1 MVVLE
6 CGSPIPLIV
15 TAVAEEF
22 QSRGN
27 EPGSLGQSNCFAQ
40 KGNTLNIVLAHG
52 ILGFKERFG
61 IEYFNGVAEHL
72 REIPAKVFVPVVSP
86 TGGIA
91 QRGEELRRQIITAFN
106 DGTLD
111 PNQKAHIIGHSMGGL
126 DSRYLLSPASKKPS
140 GEDVA
145 ARIASLTSVSSPHR
159 GSPIADR
166 LALRP
171 TEETGVLNHLQGIIK
186 HLSDLEEGVGEILNH
201 FGISVQGLEDLT
213 TESMQKFN
221 QRYPDHPAIRYF
233 SVAGAGRPGASATAL
248 ILLPFHEY
256 IQAHTGQPNDGLVQV
271 ASARWGDFDPDTWP
285 CDHAEEVG
293 HDLDHPLEAP
303 RFSYL
308 ERYDKIVKRAST

>member
-126 DSRYLLSPASKKPS
+126 DSRYLLSPANKKTT
-140 GEDVA
+140 ENDVA
-145 ARIASLTSVSSPHR
+145 ARITSLTSIASPHR
-159 GSPIADR
+159 GSPIADL
-166 LALRP
+166 LALEP
-171 TEETGVLNHLQGIIK
+171 AEEMGVLDHLQEIIK
-186 HLSDLEEGVGEILNH
+186 HLSVLEEGVEEILYH
-201 FGISVQGLEDLT
+201 FGISLKGLEDLT

-221 QRYPDHPAIRYF
+221 QRYPDNPGIRYF
-233 SVAGAGRPGASATAL
+233 SVAGTGRPGTVPTAL
-248 ILLPFHEY
+248 VLLPFYKY
-256 IQAHTGQPNDGLVQV
+256 IQSHTGQPSDGLVHV
-271 ASARWGDFDPDTWP
+271 LSAQWGDFDPNTWP
-285 CDHAEEVG
+285 CDHADEIG
-293 HDLDHPLEAP
+293 HDLDHPLEAS
-303 RFSYL
+303 RFNYL
-308 ERYDKIVKRAST
+308 ERYDEIVKRVST